1 MSLYSSILR
10 TISEGKTDG
19 KFKNINMGEN
29 YELSFKKQ
37 RSNQREPQEDL

>member
-1 MSLYSSILR
+1 LYSSILR

-29 YELSFKKQ
+29 YE
-37 RSNQREPQEDL
+37 